1 LEFDLAMGKLPGS
14 EVAREVVSDAQGIA
28 GSAEGDP
35 TRLAV
40 PPMGLVPDDGGSVG
54 VDPDGSAGVLPF
66 ADEGGGGFGD
76 GKGVGDAIGAAGEA
90 GAGALRGEAWTG
102 RV

>member
-1 LEFDLAMGKLPGS
+1 MGKLPGS

-40 PPMGLVPDDGGSVG
+40 PPMGRGSVG